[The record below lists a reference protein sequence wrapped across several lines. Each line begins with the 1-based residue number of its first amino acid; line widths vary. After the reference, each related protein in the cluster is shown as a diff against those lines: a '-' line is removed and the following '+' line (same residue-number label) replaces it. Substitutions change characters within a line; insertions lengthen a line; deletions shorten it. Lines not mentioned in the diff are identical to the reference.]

1 MAVASWEDVGVD
13 AAART
18 ETGTPSAEP
27 RSGDWPGVGLL
38 TIGWFQFVFG
48 VGIALT
54 RAVRWVGGEPL
65 DVGALPAAAHIALRG
80 LLLLV
85 DVRRHPLVFV
95 LVALT
100 AGTETALLRG
110 PAALGDLAWWVLIP
124 LVWRFAPTCVRGG
137 R

>member
-1 MAVASWEDVGVD
+1 VAVASWEDVGVD

-110 PAALGDLAWWVLIP
+110 PAGLRDLAWWVLIP
-124 LVWRFAPTCVRGG
+124 LVWRFAPTRVRGG